1 MTTARMRYAAGLLG
15 VTGMAV
21 GLLLVW
27 GTGWAGHVV
36 LWLAGALLL
45 HDGLLAPLVCG
56 AGWLLPGPTGRG
68 GPVRGVL
75 RGALIAAGALTAV
88 ALPALLRPGAPAN
101 SSVLPLDY
109 PRGWLVSVLAVTAG
123 AGALAG
129 VRLLARWWRRVQPR
143 RS

>member
-1 MTTARMRYAAGLLG
+1 MTTARMRYAGGLLG

-56 AGWLLPGPTGRG
+56 AGWLLPGPTGAAARCG
-68 GPVRGVL
+68 ACCAVR
-75 RGALIAAGALTAV
+75 
-88 ALPALLRPGAPAN
+88 
-101 SSVLPLDY
+101 
-109 PRGWLVSVLAVTAG
+109 
-123 AGALAG
+123 
-129 VRLLARWWRRVQPR
+129 
-143 RS
+143 